1 MKEGNTSMTE
11 FDIKLGISARHMHLK
26 QEDLEVLFGKGHE
39 LTYMRPILQ
48 PGQFASEEFVTMVTE
63 KGQIKLRVLGPVRP
77 YTQIEL
83 SLTDCRIVGLKPPF
97 RKSGDLEGT
106 PGCKLVGPKGEVTL
120 DKGVIVAA
128 RHVHLYPET
137 AEKYGLKENDIVEI
151 VTKGERALVLQN
163 VLVRSSVKD
172 ADEIHLDTD
181 EANAG
186 GLKEGDML
194 TIRKMD

>member
-1 MKEGNTSMTE
+1 MTE
-11 FDIKLGISARHMHLK
+11 FDIKLGVSARHMHLK

-39 LTYMRPILQ
+39 LTYMRPITQ

-83 SLTDCRIVGLKPPF
+83 SLTDCRVGGLKPPF
-97 RKSGDLEGT
+97 RKSGGLEGT
-106 PGCKLVGPKGEVTL
+106 PGCKLVGPKGEVPL

>member
-1 MKEGNTSMTE
+1 MTE

-39 LTYMRPILQ
+39 LTYMRPITQ

-106 PGCKLVGPKGEVTL
+106 PGCKLVGPKGEVIL

-151 VTKGERALVLQN
+151 VTKGERALVLKN

>member
-1 MKEGNTSMTE
+1 MTE

-39 LTYMRPILQ
+39 LTYMRPITQ